1 VALNLQSPFS
11 SDDLTGPKKRLGNQ
25 EVEMKVAFLGVRVPG
40 HLNPMTTLARKMKAR
55 GHDVVFLS
63 VLDTEPFVRAAQLP
77 FLPFCE
83 EDFPVGSLAKSLA
96 QLSKLQGQA
105 AFEMVKQLVAKN
117 LESAFRN
124 LPRTLQEA
132 KVDGLVLDET
142 ERGLGCVPLHL
153 GMPYVHVS
161 NALHFD
167 FSGNTPV
174 CTFDWQHEATPE
186 ALARNLAGVRNLLQ
200 SYEPLTSVSQAYAK
214 KVEFDV
220 DWTDPFATISKLAW
234 LTQTPKEFDFQSSHW
249 PAQFHYTG
257 PFHDGLGRIESDFP
271 WNRLTGEPLVYASM
285 GTLQNGLE
293 SVFTSIAEAVG
304 TRPGM
309 QLVLSVGT
317 GVDPDKIGSL
327 PANCIVVQKA
337 PQVELL
343 KRSTL
348 CITHAGLNTALESLA
363 QGVPMVAIPV
373 SIDQPGVAA
382 RIAYTR
388 TGAYVPIQ
396 ELTTSRLSTLIDDV
410 LGNPE
415 YRHNANKMKEAIA
428 RTNGLE
434 KAADLLEQA
443 FDLSRSA

>member
-1 VALNLQSPFS
+1 
-11 SDDLTGPKKRLGNQ
+11 
-25 EVEMKVAFLGVRVPG
+25 MKVAFLGVRVPG

-174 CTFDWQHEATPE
+174 CTFDWQHETTPE

-200 SYEPLTSVSQAYAK
+200 TYEPITSVSQAYAK
-214 KVEFDV
+214 KVGLDI

-271 WNRLTGEPLVYASM
+271 WNRLTGEPLIYASM

-396 ELTTSRLSTLIDDV
+396 ELTTSRLSALINDV
-410 LGNPE
+410 LDNPE
-415 YRHNANKMKEAIA
+415 YRQNANKMKEAIA

>member
-1 VALNLQSPFS
+1 
-11 SDDLTGPKKRLGNQ
+11 
-25 EVEMKVAFLGVRVPG
+25 
-40 HLNPMTTLARKMKAR
+40 
-55 GHDVVFLS
+55 
-63 VLDTEPFVRAAQLP
+63 
-77 FLPFCE
+77 
-83 EDFPVGSLAKSLA
+83 
-96 QLSKLQGQA
+96 
-105 AFEMVKQLVAKN
+105 
-117 LESAFRN
+117 
-124 LPRTLQEA
+124 
-132 KVDGLVLDET
+132 
-142 ERGLGCVPLHL
+142 
-153 GMPYVHVS
+153 MPYVHVS

-396 ELTTSRLSTLIDDV
+396 ELTTSRLSALIDDV

-415 YRHNANKMKEAIA
+415 YRQNANKMKEAIA

-434 KAADLLEQA
+434 KAANLLEQA